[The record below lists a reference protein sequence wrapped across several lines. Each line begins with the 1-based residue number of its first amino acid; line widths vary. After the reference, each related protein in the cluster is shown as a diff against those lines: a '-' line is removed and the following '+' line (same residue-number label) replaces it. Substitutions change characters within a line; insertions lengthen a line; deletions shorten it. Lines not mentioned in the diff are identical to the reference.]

1 MTTFA
6 QRLRQACAEH
16 PDIPEYGKGE
26 QTHIAKAMKV
36 SQEAVR
42 KWFSGEAQPRQA
54 SMIRLAR
61 LLDVEYVWL
70 ALGTS
75 ETEFGRLRELSKNQ
89 DAVVHALI
97 SYMIL
102 KGYNVAFPMDD
113 SDRSDLHAIGH
124 GVQRN
129 LIVRTPS
136 DIKKREYTFRFPP
149 ADTQISMIAA
159 IPKTTSC
166 VAYDF
171 VWIDPDDLRR
181 CGQRDGAE
189 WVIPIKWSD
198 KKAAYTVCGKTT
210 NTFLSRY

>member
-1 MTTFA
+1 MTTFS

-16 PDIPEYGKGE
+16 PNVPEYGKGE
-26 QTHIAKAMKV
+26 QTYLAKNLKV

-42 KWFSGEAQPRQA
+42 KWFSGESQPRQA
-54 SMIRLAR
+54 IMIRLAR

-75 ETEFGRLRELSKNQ
+75 EIEFGRLRELSKTQ
-89 DAVVHALI
+89 DAAVHALI
-97 SYMIL
+97 SFLIL
-102 KGYNVAFPMDD
+102 KGYNVAFPSDD
-113 SDRSDLHAIGH
+113 SDRADLHAIGH

-129 LIVRTPS
+129 LVVRTPS
-136 DIKKREYTFRFPP
+136 AVSKKDYNFRFPP
-149 ADTQISMIAA
+149 ADQQISMIAA
-159 IPKTTSC
+159 VPKLEAS

-181 CGQRDGAE
+181 CGQRDGSE
-189 WVIPIKWSD
+189 WVISIKWSE
-198 KKAAYTVCGKTT
+198 KKSTYTVCGRTT